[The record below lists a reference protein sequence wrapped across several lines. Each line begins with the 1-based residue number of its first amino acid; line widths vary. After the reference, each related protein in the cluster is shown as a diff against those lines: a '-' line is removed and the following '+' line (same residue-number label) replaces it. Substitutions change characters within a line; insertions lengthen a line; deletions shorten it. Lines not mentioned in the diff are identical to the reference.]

1 VPPLIRDV
9 FELLACEEEDAL
21 VHLAAI
27 RTLGG
32 WLGGRER
39 LSLAAAR
46 AQEYTWEEIGAA
58 QGRPRQALQRQASRQ
73 AQRPP
78 VLGLTAPDFVGVASA
93 ELEFWLRWVGRGRLV
108 ACGARGGEPRAQARA
123 GADPRRAA
131 GARAP
136 RRPRRRALD
145 ELVARREGRTSRPRR
160 AWLRACSGGGGVL
173 PTEPQDPRPVADAG

>member
-1 VPPLIRDV
+1 LPLPPLIRDV
-9 FELLACEEEDAL
+9 FELLAREEEGEDAL
-21 VHLAAI
+21 VQLAAI

-46 AQEYTWEEIGAA
+46 AQEYTWAEIGAA

-93 ELEFWLRWVGRGRLV
+93 ELEFWLTWW
-108 ACGARGGEPRAQARA
+108 GGGGWSPA
-123 GADPRRAA
+123 GPEEASRDPRREQERIRAELR
-131 GARAP
+131 ARE
-136 RRPRRRALD
+136 RRA
-145 ELVARREGRTSRPRR
+145 GP
-160 AWLRACSGGGGVL
+160 GGGHS
-173 PTEPQDPRPVADAG
+173 TSS